1 MNRIFGIIIIFVLI
15 TVSFQTGL
23 AQEKPRVEIVLV
35 DMPKDITVRQSIYV
49 DVVVKNAGGDAKAG
63 GISISF
69 PDNPLLSIIHSDTTN
84 TTIYPPGSQIWS
96 NVERKNIAAEYVLV
110 EAWQEPWQSQEEHR
124 FKLKVMPNLAGK
136 LRVYVRAT
144 VTVPAQKREI
154 IKTPDSS
161 TITDQQGFPVL
172 SYEVKVIDMAA
183 TSIQVVINQID
194 ASYYPDVI
202 CYVAVADEADRPIP
216 GLTKDNFFVS
226 EDGVIQNIKS
236 VSFSGLDSEGQS
248 VPITAALTIDNSSSM
263 NEEGKMTS
271 AISAAVKFID
281 LMLPDDKAI
290 IVGFSDH
297 VNVYGNLSSSKQYL
311 KSLVK
316 SMAMGKRKALYDAV
330 AISADEVLKEQGRKA
345 VITLTDGS
353 ENQSRVKYDKI
364 EKLKDTGIPI
374 YMIALG
380 DRINEN
386 SMRQIVWN
394 TGGRYYHVPNSADLV
409 NLYSSISR
417 QLHQIYL
424 VKYTTSSDFLGG
436 KTVRDVMVRVKY
448 KGMSGQDIKE
458 YRNY

>member
-1 MNRIFGIIIIFVLI
+1 M
-15 TVSFQTGL
+15 
-23 AQEKPRVEIVLV
+23 
-35 DMPKDITVRQSIYV
+35 
-49 DVVVKNAGGDAKAG
+49 
-63 GISISF
+63 
-69 PDNPLLSIIHSDTTN
+69 
-84 TTIYPPGSQIWS
+84 
-96 NVERKNIAAEYVLV
+96 
-110 EAWQEPWQSQEEHR
+110 
-124 FKLKVMPNLAGK
+124 
-136 LRVYVRAT
+136 
-144 VTVPAQKREI
+144 
-154 IKTPDSS
+154 
-161 TITDQQGFPVL
+161 
-172 SYEVKVIDMAA
+172 
-183 TSIQVVINQID
+183 
-194 ASYYPDVI
+194 
-202 CYVAVADEADRPIP
+202 YVAVTDELDGLIP